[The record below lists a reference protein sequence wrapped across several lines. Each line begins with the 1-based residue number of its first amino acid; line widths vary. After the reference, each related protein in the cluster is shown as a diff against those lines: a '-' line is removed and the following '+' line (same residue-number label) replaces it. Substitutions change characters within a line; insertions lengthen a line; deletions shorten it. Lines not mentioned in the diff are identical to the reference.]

1 MSRDGFLSHQAAVK
15 EVYTSGRLRHGDP
28 QVGASDVPISLNLWC
43 ESHLPPL
50 GVASAWIG
58 LLYLHFFS
66 TIELM

>member
-50 GVASAWIG
+50 GLASAWIVVFV
-58 LLYLHFFS
+58 FFVQQ
-66 TIELM
+66 LV